1 MVRPVTSA
9 RLVTALVQEAHAGEP
24 AAFGDAAIPPT
35 IAIRRLRPGS
45 ALMGH
50 NR

>member
-35 IAIRRLRPGS
+35 IAILSSEARIGID
-45 ALMGH
+45 GT
-50 NR
+50 